1 MAVIYARCLPFQCLS
16 SHYKLQ
22 YMVTLFHIGFV
33 KICRPSRRRLI
44 LSYPSFN
51 FICYILV
58 VVDIV
63 VSVVMEQQTVMS
75 ELLVPLM

>member
-1 MAVIYARCLPFQCLS
+1 MAVIYVRCLPFQCLS

-33 KICRPSRRRLI
+33 KICWPSRRRLI

-51 FICYILV
+51 FICYIL